1 MCRFLVVMIF
11 MTLIS
16 CKGNRKVVE
25 QKTPIADSTSLVSM
39 KLEEDKVYQN
49 DVLVIEYLET
59 QYDFINEKEKAQA
72 NDFVASVIDDNVV
85 SATQKS
91 EIINNDERI
100 LSILTEQKNQS
111 QTTYLVNHY
120 DLEKKKELKA
130 SDIFYPKMRLE
141 NLANFVNEKYP
152 NISTN
157 PTDEDYQNFAFDKE
171 GNFTLYTKSGTKVEL
186 SSEEIAPFVS
196 PRLKYSFN
204 IPPRVDCGKVPCV
217 ALTFDDGPGAFT
229 PKLLDILKEKDAKA
243 TFFVLGQSAE
253 LNPSVLQRMQR
264 EGHQVDNHSWNHKN
278 LHKLSEK
285 DIEFQINSTNDKVE
299 EIIGERPTMFRPPY
313 GNFNEF
319 VKNNFGMPI
328 ILWSVDTYDWKNRN
342 SNIIVEKISKAS
354 NGDIILLHDI
364 HKTSVDAMPRA
375 IEILQEKGYHLV
387 TLDEL
392 FYGINIDNKVVH
404 SRLHSY

>member
-1 MCRFLVVMIF
+1 MNKILVIIIFLS
-11 MTLIS
+11 LIS
-16 CKGNRKVVE
+16 CKGNRKVIE
-25 QKTPIADSTSLVSM
+25 EKKQINDSVSLVSM
-39 KLEEDKVYQN
+39 KLEENKFYQG
-49 DVLVIEYLET
+49 DVLDIDYLET
-59 QYDFINEKEKAQA
+59 PYDFVNEKEKAKA
-72 NDFVASVIDDNVV
+72 NSFLERVINDNILL
-85 SATQKS
+85 ATQKS
-91 EIINNDERI
+91 KIIRNERGV
-100 LSILTEQKNQS
+100 LSILSEQENKTQK
-111 QTTYLVNHY
+111 TYLVNHY
-120 DLEKKKELKA
+120 DIVRAKEIKPSEIFFPKKRFE
-130 SDIFYPKMRLE
+130 E
-141 NLANFVNEKYP
+141 LANYLNEKYP

-157 PTDEDYQNFAFDKE
+157 PTDEYYQNFIFDE
-171 GNFTLYTKSGTKVEL
+171 AGNFTLYTKTGVKVEL
-186 SSEEIAPFVS
+186 SREEITDFVN
-196 PRLKYSFN
+196 PKLKYSFN
-204 IPPRVDCGKVPCV
+204 IPPRIDCSKEPCV

-229 PKLLDILKEKDAKA
+229 TKLLDILEEYDAKA
-243 TFFVLGQSAE
+243 TFFVLGHLADI
-253 LNPSVLQRMQR
+253 NRSVLQRMQK
-264 EGHQVDNHSWNHKN
+264 EGHQIENHSWNHKN
-278 LHKLSEK
+278 LNQLSEK

-299 EIIGERPTMFRPPY
+299 EMIGERPTLLRPPY

-342 SNIIVEKISKAS
+342 SNIIVEKISKAR

>member
-1 MCRFLVVMIF
+1 MRRFLVIMAF
-11 MTLIS
+11 LSLIS

-25 QKTPIADSTSLVSM
+25 EKKQINDSVSLVSM
-39 KLEEDKVYQN
+39 KLEESKFYQG
-49 DVLVIEYLET
+49 DVLEIDYLET
-59 QYDFINEKEKAQA
+59 PYDFINEKEKAKA
-72 NDFVASVIDDNVV
+72 NSFLESVIDDNMLL
-85 SATQKS
+85 ATQKS
-91 EIINNDERI
+91 EIIKNDKGV
-100 LSILTEQKNQS
+100 LSILSEQENKNQK
-111 QTTYLVNHY
+111 TYLISHY
-120 DLEKKKELKA
+120 DMARAKEIKA
-130 SDIFYPKMRLE
+130 SEIFFPKKRFE
-141 NLANFVNEKYP
+141 DLANYLNEKYP
-152 NISTN
+152 NINTN
-157 PTDEDYQNFAFDKE
+157 PTDEDYQNFIFDEE

-186 SSEEIAPFVS
+186 SQEEIADFVN
-196 PRLKYSFN
+196 PKLKYNFN

-229 PKLLDILKEKDAKA
+229 PKLLDILKENDAKV
-243 TFFVLGQSAE
+243 TFFVLGQSADI
-253 LNPSVLQRMQR
+253 NRSVLQRMQK
-264 EGHQVDNHSWNHKN
+264 EGHQVENHSWNHKN

-299 EIIGERPTMFRPPY
+299 EVIGERPTLFRPPY

-319 VKNNFGMPI
+319 VKDNFGMPI
-328 ILWSVDTYDWKNRN
+328 ILWSVDTYDWKNKN
-342 SNIIVEKISKAS
+342 PNIIVEKISNAR

-375 IEILQEKGYHLV
+375 ISILKEKGYHLV